1 MIEVHLF
8 VFVAGNIGPCLP
20 SVPNNL
26 AFIPSSANKRKQLSK
41 PKPLFF
47 FFMDMYLG
55 PAVALNLKKVTVDE
69 FALKNT
75 FKIYRNVLLY

>member
-20 SVPNNL
+20 NMPNNL
-26 AFIPSSANKRKQLSK
+26 GFIPSSANKRKQTLQNKSTH
-41 PKPLFF
+41 
-47 FFMDMYLG
+47 FFMDVYLG
-55 PAVALNLKKVTVDE
+55 PAVDE

-75 FKIYRNVLLY
+75 